1 VLRPIGEG
9 AADGAG
15 NASRGRFISLEGGE
29 GTGKSTH
36 ATLLADALRRA
47 GTTVVLTREPG
58 GSAAGEAIRT
68 FVKGATGIEWSPAT
82 EALLHYAARLDHLE
96 RVVRPAL
103 AAGSWVVCDRF
114 ADSTRAYQGYGQGL
128 DLAWLARLEE
138 LVIADD
144 WPDLTLVFDL
154 DTEIAARRIAGRGTA
169 PADRYERLDDAFHR
183 RVRDGFALIAAAYP
197 ARCVLIDADGSRDA
211 VHARVLAAV
220 QDRLALP
227 VVRTQ

>member
-1 VLRPIGEG
+1 M
-9 AADGAG
+9 
-15 NASRGRFISLEGGE
+15 
-29 GTGKSTH
+29 
-36 ATLLADALRRA
+36 
-47 GTTVVLTREPG
+47 
-58 GSAAGEAIRT
+58 
-68 FVKGATGIEWSPAT
+68 
-82 EALLHYAARLDHLE
+82 
-96 RVVRPAL
+96 
-103 AAGSWVVCDRF
+103 VCDRLG
-114 ADSTRAYQGYGQGL
+114 DSTRAYQGYGQGL

-183 RVRDGFALIAAAYP
+183 RVRGGFALIAAAYP

-220 QDRLALP
+220 QYRLGLP
-227 VVRTQ
+227 VVPIE